1 MDEMIQIL
9 KGFYCMNFAEMPL
22 KIHGQQI
29 WNSAAYALYQSLF
42 YVIYVY
48 VIGWMCRILRVEINF
63 WEIATVISK

>member
-22 KIHGQQI
+22 RIHGQQI
-29 WNSAAYALYQSLF
+29 WNSAAGALYQSLF

-48 VIGWMCRILRVEINF
+48 VIFTERPYEARLLAWLNV
-63 WEIATVISK
+63 